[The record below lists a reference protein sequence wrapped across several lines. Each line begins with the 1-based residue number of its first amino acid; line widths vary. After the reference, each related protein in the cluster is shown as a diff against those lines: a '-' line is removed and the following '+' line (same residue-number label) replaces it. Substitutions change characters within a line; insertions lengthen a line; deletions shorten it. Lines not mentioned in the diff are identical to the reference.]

1 MNGSESQDF
10 ILAPDHG
17 EQVLDIKFNMNRIS
31 CTQDEIFKGILL
43 NFKSIFKFT
52 GPQIKSTIDL
62 LQEKVF
68 FPITNIYASHH
79 ASLDLENWL

>member
-1 MNGSESQDF
+1 MYGSESQDF

-31 CTQDEIFKGILL
+31 CTQDENFKGILL

-52 GPQIKSTIDL
+52 DP
-62 LQEKVF
+62 
-68 FPITNIYASHH
+68 
-79 ASLDLENWL
+79 